1 MTNDG
6 LPTDL
11 SAEVRTSL
19 HWWRNF
25 DRIYRIDR
33 IGIEKDKHSL
43 LIFLIQQIL
52 LILSKK
58 LSDMNLTHFKQ

>member
-19 HWWRNF
+19 PWWRNF
-25 DRIYRIDR
+25 ERIYRIDR